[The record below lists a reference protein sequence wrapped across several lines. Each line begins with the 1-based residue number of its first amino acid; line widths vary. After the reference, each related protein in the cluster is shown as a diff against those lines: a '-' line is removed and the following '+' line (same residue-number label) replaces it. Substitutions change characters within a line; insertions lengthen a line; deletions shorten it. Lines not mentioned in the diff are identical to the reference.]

1 MEDPCSSYI
10 KQVERALDLPRHR
23 RKELLQ
29 GLRAELKE
37 KFPKASSTEELQIGL
52 GRPEEVASALL
63 DAVDSK
69 EYLRFNATRLRWF
82 RIATASLALLMV
94 IAIGTIVYLEAS
106 EMKRAEITIIQD
118 PIPTQYSVNL
128 DDK

>member
-1 MEDPCSSYI
+1 MGDPCSNYV

-29 GLRAELKE
+29 GFGAELKE
-37 KFPKASSTEELQIGL
+37 RFPEASSAEELQVGL

-63 DAVDSK
+63 DAVDAK
-69 EYLRFNATRLRWF
+69 EYIQFNSTRLRWF
-82 RIATASLALLMV
+82 RIVTVSLALLMV
-94 IAIGTIVYLEAS
+94 IAIGTIIYLEAS

-118 PIPTQYSVNL
+118 PIPTQYSVDL